1 MYDSLDSKDHSLSK
15 NTEGM
20 HMTKETTRMA
30 LFKERSVQI
39 QREAL
44 EKTLKGIKT
53 ERNQLS
59 NINDSDDNTNRTH
72 QPTCTLTNLV
82 ELPSLTD
89 LRKAQ

>member
-1 MYDSLDSKDHSLSK
+1 MYDSLNSKEHGLSK
-15 NTEGM
+15 NTEGT

-59 NINDSDDNTNRTH
+59 DSDDNTNRTH

-89 LRKAQ
+89 PRKAQ